1 MVNAPIAHREVFLI
15 VPYSIII
22 SLDKCHRD
30 PVMGKVFAQ
39 NPELFTKRHKDWEQ
53 LTLTVFL
60 MYQRVLG
67 DKSLWAPYIELMP
80 EVTFFCD
87 ESKKDIM
94 ITMDPFLFAESL
106 EYKEQLHDTWID
118 VLQTLKKYPKIFP

>member
-1 MVNAPIAHREVFLI
+1 MGIKCPKITYPEFFEGGLIGGMVNAPIAHREVFLI

-60 MYQRVLG
+60 MY
-67 DKSLWAPYIELMP
+67 
-80 EVTFFCD
+80 
-87 ESKKDIM
+87 
-94 ITMDPFLFAESL
+94 
-106 EYKEQLHDTWID
+106 
-118 VLQTLKKYPKIFP
+118 